1 MTGMTIGELLDK
13 VFYGD
18 EIEFQINDMTYFI
31 QETFSNNK
39 YRLTVDYWTITDG
52 SEPLHDYLPE
62 LECDSAEERMRQ
74 FEEAKIFNGKTIFEA
89 EPDIKV
95 LFG

>member
-31 QETFSNNK
+31 QGTFSNNK

-52 SEPLHDYLPE
+52 SVPLHPHCIRVHSVSVWPL
-62 LECDSAEERMRQ
+62 L
-74 FEEAKIFNGKTIFEA
+74 
-89 EPDIKV
+89 
-95 LFG
+95 